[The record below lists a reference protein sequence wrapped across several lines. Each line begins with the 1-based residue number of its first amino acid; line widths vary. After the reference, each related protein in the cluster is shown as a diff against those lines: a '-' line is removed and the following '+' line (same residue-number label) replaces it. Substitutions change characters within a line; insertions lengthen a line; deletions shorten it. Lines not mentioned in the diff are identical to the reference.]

1 MFQILVCFLCKD
13 CKLPC
18 KRSPP
23 LSQLTPL
30 KIEVLSSP
38 SLFENLVGVSAPPP
52 PPPPHPAERGVVH
65 YVYVGYKVI
74 DCMNMY
80 PFIVN
85 IDEIHF

>member
-38 SLFENLVGVSAPPP
+38 SLFENLVGVST
-52 PPPPHPAERGVVH
+52 PPHLTQQKGGLCIMFMLVT
-65 YVYVGYKVI
+65 K
-74 DCMNMY
+74 
-80 PFIVN
+80 
-85 IDEIHF
+85 

>member
-38 SLFENLVGVSAPPP
+38 SLFENLVGVSAPLL
-52 PPPPHPAERGVVH
+52 PPHLTQQKGGLCITFMLVT
-65 YVYVGYKVI
+65 K
-74 DCMNMY
+74 
-80 PFIVN
+80 
-85 IDEIHF
+85 

>member
-38 SLFENLVGVSAPPP
+38 SLFENLVRVSAPPP
-52 PPPPHPAERGVVH
+52 PPLHLTQQKGGLCITFMLVT
-65 YVYVGYKVI
+65 K
-74 DCMNMY
+74 
-80 PFIVN
+80 
-85 IDEIHF
+85 

>member
-38 SLFENLVGVSAPPP
+38 SLFENLVGVSAPPSSP
-52 PPPPHPAERGVVH
+52 PTSPSRKGGCALRL
-65 YVYVGYKVI
+65 
-74 DCMNMY
+74 CWLQSN
-80 PFIVN
+80 
-85 IDEIHF
+85 

>member
-52 PPPPHPAERGVVH
+52 PPPTSPSRKGGCALRL
-65 YVYVGYKVI
+65 
-74 DCMNMY
+74 CWLQSN
-80 PFIVN
+80 
-85 IDEIHF
+85 

>member
-38 SLFENLVGVSAPPP
+38 SLFENLVGVST
-52 PPPPHPAERGVVH
+52 PPPHLNQQKGGLCIMFMLVT
-65 YVYVGYKVI
+65 K
-74 DCMNMY
+74 
-80 PFIVN
+80 
-85 IDEIHF
+85 

>member
-38 SLFENLVGVSAPPP
+38 SLFENLVGVST
-52 PPPPHPAERGVVH
+52 PPPPHLTQQKGGLCIMFMLVT
-65 YVYVGYKVI
+65 K
-74 DCMNMY
+74 
-80 PFIVN
+80 
-85 IDEIHF
+85 

>member
-38 SLFENLVGVSAPPP
+38 SLFENLVGVSTPPP
-52 PPPPHPAERGVVH
+52 PTSPSRKGGCAL
-65 YVYVGYKVI
+65 
-74 DCMNMY
+74 CLCWLQSN
-80 PFIVN
+80 
-85 IDEIHF
+85 

>member
-38 SLFENLVGVSAPPP
+38 SLFENLVGVSTPS
-52 PPPPHPAERGVVH
+52 PHLTQQKGGLCIMFMLVT
-65 YVYVGYKVI
+65 K
-74 DCMNMY
+74 
-80 PFIVN
+80 
-85 IDEIHF
+85 

>member
-38 SLFENLVGVSAPPP
+38 SLFENLVGVSTPPTSP
-52 PPPPHPAERGVVH
+52 SRKGGCAL
-65 YVYVGYKVI
+65 
-74 DCMNMY
+74 CLCWLQSN
-80 PFIVN
+80 
-85 IDEIHF
+85 

>member
-38 SLFENLVGVSAPPP
+38 SLFENLVGVSTPPP
-52 PPPPHPAERGVVH
+52 TSPSRKGGCAL
-65 YVYVGYKVI
+65 
-74 DCMNMY
+74 CLCWLQSN
-80 PFIVN
+80 
-85 IDEIHF
+85 

>member
-52 PPPPHPAERGVVH
+52 PPPHLTQQKGGLCIMFMLVT
-65 YVYVGYKVI
+65 K
-74 DCMNMY
+74 
-80 PFIVN
+80 
-85 IDEIHF
+85 

>member
-38 SLFENLVGVSAPPP
+38 SLFENLVGVSTRPPP
-52 PPPPHPAERGVVH
+52 PTSPNRKGGCAL
-65 YVYVGYKVI
+65 
-74 DCMNMY
+74 CLCWLQSN
-80 PFIVN
+80 
-85 IDEIHF
+85 

>member
-52 PPPPHPAERGVVH
+52 PPTSPSRKGGCALRL
-65 YVYVGYKVI
+65 
-74 DCMNMY
+74 CWLQSN
-80 PFIVN
+80 
-85 IDEIHF
+85 